1 MDYHQP
7 DHLDRC
13 SGELVLVFS
22 RNRTVV
28 NPLQNNHLPT
38 PTQEDNATQ
47 ESEEKP
53 LFSCSECELEFT
65 GSPESEQGK
74 LLENLYQNDA
84 LTCPECGGIQVRW
97 FD

>member
-1 MDYHQP
+1 M
-7 DHLDRC
+7 
-13 SGELVLVFS
+13 
-22 RNRTVV
+22 
-28 NPLQNNHLPT
+28 PT

-74 LLENLYQNDA
+74 LLENLNQHDA
-84 LTCPECGGIQVRW
+84 LTCPECGGIQVR
-97 FD
+97 